1 MAMISVEVRRED
13 LMALRVE
20 VKSLPGTLFAG
31 ASPLLKPFMKKLEEL
46 LPPEKTGHGS
56 AYVLS
61 HLPAHIE
68 HVHAEEDEIVVKGGQ
83 KSLTISREELTAL
96 MDEKYPSTDH
106 GSLNLPG
113 LLFLQSSP
121 TLQTCSL
128 AKLRGEHNLR
138 IPEGRRTLR
147 YIFHVGIV
155 SIDADQERIKID
167 FDPGRLPKRADGTGV
182 LEGEREECAPR

>member
-1 MAMISVEVRRED
+1 MISVEVGRED

-20 VKSLPGTLFAG
+20 VKSVAGTLFAG
-31 ASPLLKPFMKKLEEL
+31 ASPLLKPFMNKLEEL
-46 LPPEKTGHGS
+46 LPPEKKGHGS

-68 HVHAEEDEIVVKGGQ
+68 HVHAEEDRIMVKG
-83 KSLTISREELTAL
+83 SRMCLTISREELAAM

-106 GSLNLPG
+106 GRLNLPG

-121 TLQTCSL
+121 TLQACSL
-128 AKLRGEHNLR
+128 AKLRSEHHLC
-138 IPEGRRTLR
+138 IPEGRRTQR

-155 SIDADQERIKID
+155 SIDADQVRIKID
-167 FDPGRLPKRADGTGV
+167 FDPGRLPKRADGTSV
-182 LEGEREECAPR
+182 LEGERKKGAPR

>member
-1 MAMISVEVRRED
+1 MISVEVRRED

-20 VKSLPGTLFAG
+20 VKSLPGTLFVG

-46 LPPEKTGHGS
+46 LPPEKKGHGS

-61 HLPAHIE
+61 HLPALIE
-68 HVHAEEDEIVVKGGQ
+68 HVHAEEERIMVKGSR
-83 KSLTISREELTAL
+83 KSLTISREELAAM
-96 MDEKYPSTDH
+96 MDEKYPSADH
-106 GSLNLPG
+106 GRLNLPG

-121 TLQTCSL
+121 TLQVCSL
-128 AKLRGEHNLR
+128 AKLRGEHHLR

-155 SIDADQERIKID
+155 SIDADQVRIKID
-167 FDPGRLPKRADGTGV
+167 FEPDRLPKRADGTSV
-182 LEGEREECAPR
+182 LECERDEDTRR